1 MVDTKEIVDI
11 FLKSEITTISNFDS
25 YKVSRLGGIT
35 NVNFKVEIGSQKFVL
50 RLPGKNPDTSLNREA
65 EKNNQL
71 VAVEAGLTLPF
82 LYFDVDSGVNIRN
95 NTTNIAQFGSDV
107 KYEMSKVSWPGW
119 EDLKGSTYVV
129 LILSLIITSYLF
141 VVDFV
146 LSRAI
151 SIVM

>member
-82 LYFDVDSGVNIRN
+82 LYFDVDSGVKISEFKENLK
-95 NTTNIAQFGSDV
+95 ALEPEEL
-107 KYEMSKVSWPGW
+107 KSK
-119 EDLKGSTYVV
+119 
-129 LILSLIITSYLF
+129 
-141 VVDFV
+141 
-146 LSRAI
+146 
-151 SIVM
+151 

>member
-50 RLPGKNPDTSLNREA
+50 RLPGKNPDTSLNRES

-82 LYFDVDSGVNIRN
+82 HWASNQSQFCQHIPLHRN
-95 NTTNIAQFGSDV
+95 KI
-107 KYEMSKVSWPGW
+107 YR
-119 EDLKGSTYVV
+119 
-129 LILSLIITSYLF
+129 LF
-141 VVDFV
+141 RRPQDMCQ
-146 LSRAI
+146 I
-151 SIVM
+151 P

>member
-1 MVDTKEIVDI
+1 M
-11 FLKSEITTISNFDS
+11 
-25 YKVSRLGGIT
+25 
-35 NVNFKVEIGSQKFVL
+35 
-50 RLPGKNPDTSLNREA
+50 
-65 EKNNQL
+65 
-71 VAVEAGLTLPF
+71 
-82 LYFDVDSGVNIRN
+82 
-95 NTTNIAQFGSDV
+95 QFSSDV

-141 VVDFV
+141 VVDFF

>member
-1 MVDTKEIVDI
+1 M
-11 FLKSEITTISNFDS
+11 
-25 YKVSRLGGIT
+25 
-35 NVNFKVEIGSQKFVL
+35 
-50 RLPGKNPDTSLNREA
+50 
-65 EKNNQL
+65 
-71 VAVEAGLTLPF
+71 
-82 LYFDVDSGVNIRN
+82 
-95 NTTNIAQFGSDV
+95 QFGSDV

-141 VVDFV
+141 IVDFF